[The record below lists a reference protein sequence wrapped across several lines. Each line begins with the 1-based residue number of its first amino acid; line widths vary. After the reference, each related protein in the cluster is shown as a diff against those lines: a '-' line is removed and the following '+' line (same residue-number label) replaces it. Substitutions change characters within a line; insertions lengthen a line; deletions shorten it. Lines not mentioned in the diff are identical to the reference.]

1 MFYVILDLGTKY
13 YLRKVLTLLKSYELT
28 IAGLTRLLPLVDI
41 GNHLAVA
48 NFTLLGDAELT
59 TTSAQQLVGQLPPV
73 DYLVT
78 ADAKGIPL
86 AHELARLLLR
96 PTYIVARQSK
106 KAYMK
111 EPLTLAHTDL
121 TLDGRDAQLIKDK
134 RVILVDDIISTGES
148 LNNLEQL
155 VTLAGATVITRVAI
169 LAEGYAAKRKD
180 IIYLE
185 KLPIFD
191 TL

>member
-1 MFYVILDLGTKY
+1 
-13 YLRKVLTLLKSYELT
+13 
-28 IAGLTRLLPLVDI
+28 
-41 GNHLAVA
+41 
-48 NFTLLGDAELT
+48 
-59 TTSAQQLVGQLPPV
+59 
-73 DYLVT
+73 
-78 ADAKGIPL
+78 
-86 AHELARLLLR
+86 
-96 PTYIVARQSK
+96 
-106 KAYMK
+106 MK